1 MKTLLRTEPRSG
13 VVHISI
19 DITIIVNNILN
30 SYPGSW
36 VQLPTEKDPQHEGSI
51 RQQIVVVEYSQKNSI
66 LIIAE
71 KGFVKEVTNVHNSC
85 SLDSSQTFP

>member
-19 DITIIVNNILN
+19 AITIIVNNILN

-36 VQLPTEKDPQHEGSI
+36 VQLPTEKDPQHEGKI
-51 RQQIVVVEYSQKNSI
+51 KLLIVVVECLHKKTAFKYSQK
-66 LIIAE
+66 
-71 KGFVKEVTNVHNSC
+71 KGLWKGSH
-85 SLDSSQTFP
+85 QYA